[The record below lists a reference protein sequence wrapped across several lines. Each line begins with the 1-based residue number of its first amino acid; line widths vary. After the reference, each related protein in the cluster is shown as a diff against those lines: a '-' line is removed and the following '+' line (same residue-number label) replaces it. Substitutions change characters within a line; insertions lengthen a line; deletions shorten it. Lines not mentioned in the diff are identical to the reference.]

1 MSADPAAP
9 KPLYNNKNPFPAR
22 RIENRKL
29 TGESSGK
36 DTRHHAI
43 SLAGSGLSYEPGDA
57 LALKVTNPPDIVAET
72 LLALHASGDEPVII
86 KGETKSLKEAL
97 FRDCIIHFTDKK
109 FLAKLVEKGG
119 DAAAKIADLLKP
131 ENAPAL
137 ADYLSGRDSVR
148 DPADILREFP
158 SVKFTPQ
165 EFVDSA
171 RALAIRLYSI
181 ASSFRAHPDEV
192 HLTVATVRYTA
203 HGRPRYGIASTF
215 LAERFEG
222 DTTAGVFIQPQK
234 HFRLPEDPNT
244 PVIMVGPGTGL
255 APFRAFMEER
265 EVTGAKGKNWV
276 FFGEQRSASD
286 YFYKEQFEHWL
297 KTGVLTNLD
306 LAWSRDNPANREFV
320 QHKMKAAG
328 KELWKWINDGAYFYV
343 CGNKDRMAVDVHA
356 TLIGIAQEHGGKS
369 PEEAKAFIE
378 DTFMKGEKRYRRD
391 VY

>member
-1 MSADPAAP
+1 MSAEAAAT
-9 KPLYNNKNPFPAR
+9 KPLYNVKNPFPAR
-22 RIENRKL
+22 SIENRKL

-43 SLAGSGLSYEPGDA
+43 SLKGSGLTYEPGDA
-57 LALKVTNPPDIVAET
+57 LALKVTNHPDIVKET
-72 LLALHASGDEPVII
+72 LTALGATGDEPVTI
-86 KGETKSLKEAL
+86 KGETKPLREAL
-97 FRDCIIHFTDKK
+97 FRDCLIHFTEKK
-109 FLAKLVEKGG
+109 FLTKLAEKGG
-119 DAAAKIADLLKP
+119 ADATKIADLLKP
-131 ENAPAL
+131 ENSAAL
-137 ADYLSGRDSVR
+137 ADYLTGRDAVR
-148 DPADILREFP
+148 DYADILREFP

-165 EFVDSA
+165 EFVDST

-181 ASSFRAHPDEV
+181 ASSLRAHPEEV
-192 HLTVATVRYTA
+192 HLTVATVRYQA
-203 HGRPRYGIASTF
+203 HGRPRFGVASTF
-215 LAERFEG
+215 LAERYS
-222 DTTAGVFIQPQK
+222 DATAGVFIQQQK
-234 HFRLPEDPNT
+234 HFRMPEDPNT
-244 PVIMVGPGTGL
+244 PLIMVGPGTGL

-286 YFYKEQFEHWL
+286 FFYREQFEHWQ
-297 KTGVLTNLD
+297 KSGILTRLD

-328 KELWKWINDGAYFYV
+328 AELWKWLSEGAYFYV

-356 TLIGIAQEHGGKS
+356 TLIDIAREHGGKT

-378 DTFMKGEKRYRRD
+378 ETMMKTEKRYRRD